1 MYTKK
6 MEFFY
11 FVEAN
16 ALIIMLGCW
25 LAFMIKKEGTLRAS
39 NQIFFRMAICTTVV
53 LALEAA
59 CSLVNGRPGN
69 SFYIA
74 NIILNAVRLILAAY
88 ASQTW
93 LLYTLHFLRPKQTLP
108 RRIRKMIFIPFL
120 IVAAFVALSVFT
132 RWVFYVDKYTNLYTR
147 GKFAFIH
154 MIATFGYFGNAANYA
169 LIKML
174 RSRCRCPDK
183 MCFTNF
189 LVFVVIPVAS
199 GTVNLI
205 NPYLNIIWIFL
216 LISLFLLFTRV
227 QFAQIVLDGL
237 TGLNNRNSFDN
248 YLYSISSG
256 KAFSACLF
264 MMDIDFFKDINDSYG
279 HPEGDQA
286 LEQTAKI
293 LTQIFNNENCMIAR
307 YGGDEFA
314 VLMVSGD
321 QLTSVPVNAEA
332 LRLALYKAF
341 AEYNSSSGKP
351 YELTVSVGYAFMIG
365 RDEVDAQQL
374 IKASDSD
381 LYREKQRIHS
391 SKCL

>member
-39 NQIFFRMAICTTVV
+39 NQIFFRMAICNTAV

-59 CSLVNGRPGN
+59 CAFVNGRAEN
-69 SFYIA
+69 SFYIS
-74 NIILNAVRLILAAY
+74 NIILNAMRLVLAAY

-93 LLYTLHFLRPKQTLP
+93 LLYTLHFLRPKQSLP
-108 RRIRKMIFIPFL
+108 KKIQRLIFIPFL
-120 IVAAFVALSVFT
+120 VVSAFVIASIFT
-132 RWVFYVDKYTNLYTR
+132 GWVFYINKYTNLYTR
-147 GKFAFIH
+147 GKFCFIH
-154 MIATFGYFGNAANYA
+154 MIATYGYLGSASCFA
-169 LIKML
+169 LFKML
-174 RSRCRCPDK
+174 HCRRRPDK
-183 MCFTNF
+183 MCCTYI
-189 LVFVVIPVAS
+189 LVFVAMPVLS
-199 GTVNLI
+199 GIVTAI
-205 NPYLNIIWIFL
+205 NPYLNIVWIFVML
-216 LISLFLLFTRV
+216 SLFVLFTRV

-237 TGLNNRNSFDN
+237 TGVNNRNSFDN
-248 YLYSISSG
+248 YLYSVSSG

-264 MMDIDFFKDINDSYG
+264 MMDINFFKDINDGYG

-293 LTQIFNNENCMIAR
+293 LTQVFKDENCMIAR

-321 QLTSVPVNAEA
+321 QLTSVPVNAES

-341 AEYNSSSGKP
+341 ADYNSSSGKP

-381 LYREKQRIHS
+381 LYREKQRIHN
-391 SKCL
+391 SKYL

>member
-1 MYTKK
+1 
-6 MEFFY
+6 MEFVY

-16 ALIIMLGCW
+16 ALSLMLGLW
-25 LAFMIKKEGTLRAS
+25 LALTVKKEGSLRAS

-147 GKFAFIH
+147 GKFCFIH
-154 MIATFGYFGNAANYA
+154 MIATYGYFGNAANYA

-174 RSRCRCPDK
+174 RSRCRYSNK
-183 MCFTNF
+183 MCCTNF
-189 LVFVVIPVAS
+189 LVFVVMPVAS
-199 GTVNLI
+199 GAVNLM
-205 NPYLNIIWIFL
+205 NPYLNIIWVFL
-216 LISLFLLFTRV
+216 LISLFLIFTRV
-227 QFAQIVLDGL
+227 QFSQIVLDGL
-237 TGLNNRNSFDN
+237 TGVNNRNCFDN
-248 YLYSISSG
+248 YLYSISTD
-256 KAFSACLF
+256 KPFSACLF
-264 MMDIDFFKDINDSYG
+264 MMDINSFKEINDSFG

-293 LTQIFNNENCMIAR
+293 ISQIFKDENCMIAR

-314 VLMVSGD
+314 VLAVSPEPFRKVD
-321 QLTSVPVNAEA
+321 ANAEA

-381 LYREKQRIHS
+381 LYREKQRVHS